1 MIDTSVPSPSGPGGT
16 APPVAT
22 ERLNDTTR
30 GDPAHPHT
38 SASRARAFRLGQ
50 ERQRGA
56 RWERMG
62 QLLSIVVILLGIY
75 AITTARPYI
84 PPAGGGI
91 PPLSSTP
98 PGTPID
104 VQLGNPLVSN
114 LSCAGGGSA
123 YAERI
128 PWMNSTAPLAT
139 KEVWPEVYEIW
150 DGDYIRDPTG
160 VASATPTNLCA
171 GNSPAS
177 IWAWYVV
184 LATSN
189 GTNLL
194 TYTQNSEW
202 TSLTNGS
209 TNLPL
214 ESGLDMVLV
223 TQTSLAGTGRG
234 FGVLG
239 YINDSEVQG
248 SVPL

>member
-1 MIDTSVPSPSGPGGT
+1 
-16 APPVAT
+16 
-22 ERLNDTTR
+22 
-30 GDPAHPHT
+30 
-38 SASRARAFRLGQ
+38 
-50 ERQRGA
+50 
-56 RWERMG
+56 
-62 QLLSIVVILLGIY
+62 VILLGIY
-75 AITTARPYI
+75 AITTARPYT

-104 VQLGNPLVSN
+104 VQLGNPSVSN
-114 LSCAGGGSA
+114 LSCAGGGTA

-128 PWMNSTAPLAT
+128 PWVNSTAPLAT
-139 KEVWPEVYEIW
+139 KEVWPVVYEIW
-150 DGDYIRDPTG
+150 DGDNIGDPNG

-171 GNSPAS
+171 GSAPSS

-184 LATSN
+184 LANSN

-194 TYTQNSEW
+194 TYTQSSVW
-202 TSLTNGS
+202 TSVTNGS

-223 TQTSLAGTGRG
+223 TQTSLAGSGRG

-239 YINDSEVQG
+239 FVNDSEVQG